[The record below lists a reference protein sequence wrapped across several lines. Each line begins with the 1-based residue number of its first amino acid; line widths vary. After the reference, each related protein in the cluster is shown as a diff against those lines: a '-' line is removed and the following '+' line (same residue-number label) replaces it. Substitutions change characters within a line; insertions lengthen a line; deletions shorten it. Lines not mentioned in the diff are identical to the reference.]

1 GKGSALL
8 MCTIREVS
16 AVGSK
21 LQRKRFGDDNDNVVE
36 YDEFLDNHGSVGTV
50 SHSGADYGPTS
61 QRTSEARMGSGRS
74 KDTTTSFDGRHFRSN
89 HRAH

>member
-1 GKGSALL
+1 VRKSWYHPNGKGSALL

-21 LQRKRFGDDNDNVVE
+21 LQRKRFGDDNDHASN
-36 YDEFLDNHGSVGTV
+36 DEFLDNHGSVGTV

-61 QRTSEARMGSGRS
+61 QRTSEA
-74 KDTTTSFDGRHFRSN
+74 
-89 HRAH
+89 